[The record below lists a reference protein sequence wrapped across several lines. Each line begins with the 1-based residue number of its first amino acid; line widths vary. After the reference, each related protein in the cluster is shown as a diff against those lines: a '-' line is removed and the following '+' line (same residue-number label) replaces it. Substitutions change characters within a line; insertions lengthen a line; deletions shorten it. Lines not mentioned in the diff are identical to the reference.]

1 MVEPKTTAGRDL
13 VERSP
18 ELRDAV
24 VAIEAEGKA
33 MGGAVID
40 EERLARAVARLWPS
54 RRARQAAESNARA
67 IVVAYN
73 AERNQI
79 GAGDS
84 CVTLPKD

>member
-1 MVEPKTTAGRDL
+1 VVQPRTKPGRDL

-24 VAIEAEGKA
+24 LAIEAEASA
-33 MGGAVID
+33 MGGAAID
-40 EERLARAVARLWPS
+40 EERLAQAVARLWPS

-73 AERNQI
+73 AERDQ
-79 GAGDS
+79 G
-84 CVTLPKD
+84 